1 MRRRTVLTGAA
12 ATLARPALVRAASA
26 TTLKFI
32 PYADLALTDPAVSAM
47 VTRNHV
53 LMVWDTLFA
62 MDEHGAARPQMLA
75 GYTTDAD
82 GLTWTL
88 TLRDGLKF
96 HDGTPVL
103 ARDVVASLQRWWVND
118 AFGQALASATNELV
132 ALDDKRVEFRLKR
145 RFHLLPD
152 ALAHPTNL
160 VAAIMPERLAKTP
173 ATERLKEIVGSGPF
187 RFLASERVPGAR
199 NVYAKFADYVP
210 RPNDKP
216 SFRAGAQ
223 IAYFDRVEWLT
234 TADWGTQ
241 AAALRT
247 GEVDWVEQPLM
258 DLVGSLRADRNLK
271 VEVVETK
278 GLTGFLRFNHMY
290 PPFDNPAIRRILL
303 KAIDQKEFMEA
314 VVGANASFDARCGF
328 FAPGSACANDAGL
341 DQLGGKQSLDS
352 IKRELAAAG
361 YAGEKIVYLSTSDV
375 PRINAISQV
384 GADLLRKL
392 GMNVDEVFTDWG
404 TAVQRGMNRQPL
416 DKGGWSMFASFTG
429 GIDTSN
435 PATHAQLR
443 ANGPRANNGW
453 PSSPALEA
461 LREAWIHTEDPAA
474 QMDIARK
481 IQAQAMMDVPYLPL
495 GSYFQPV
502 AYKASLA
509 NMQKGLIQF
518 TGVRRA
524 A

>member
-1 MRRRTVLTGAA
+1 MRRRTFLAAGAV
-12 ATLARPALVRAASA
+12 TLARPALVRAASA
-26 TTLKFI
+26 STLKFV

-53 LMVWDTLFA
+53 MMVYDTLFA
-62 MDEHGAARPQMLA
+62 MDEQGVARPQMLA
-75 GYTTDAD
+75 GVVTEPD
-82 GLTWTL
+82 GLTWAL
-88 TLRDGLKF
+88 TLRSGLKF

-118 AFGQALASATNELV
+118 AFGQALAAATNELV
-132 ALDDKRVEFRLKR
+132 ALDDSRIQFRLKR
-145 RFHLLPD
+145 RFQMLPD

-160 VAAIMPERLAKTP
+160 IAAIMPERLAKTP
-173 ATERLKEIVGSGPF
+173 PTERLKEIVGSGPF

-199 NVYAKFADYVP
+199 NLYAKFADYVP
-210 RPNDKP
+210 RADDKP
-216 SFRAGAQ
+216 SFCAGPRL
-223 IAYFDRVEWLT
+223 AYFDRVEWLT
-234 TADWGTQ
+234 TPDWGTQ
-241 AAALRT
+241 AAALRA

-258 DLVGSLRADRNLK
+258 DLVGTLRQSTGLK

-278 GLTGFLRFNHMY
+278 GLTGFLRFNHMF
-290 PPFDNPAIRRILL
+290 PPFDNPAVRRALL
-303 KAIDQKEFMEA
+303 KAVNQTEFMEA
-314 VVGANASFDARCGF
+314 VVGGNASFDARCGF
-328 FAPGSACANDAGL
+328 FAPGSACASDTGL
-341 DQLGGKQSLDS
+341 DSLGGKQSLAE

-404 TAVQRGMNRQPL
+404 TAVQRVISKQPL

-429 GIDTSN
+429 GYDTATPS
-435 PATHAQLR
+435 THAQLR
-443 ANGPRANNGW
+443 GNGPRAGNGW
-453 PSSPALEA
+453 PVAPALEA
-461 LREAWIHTEDPAA
+461 LRDAWMETEDSATRY
-474 QMDIARK
+474 DIARK
-481 IQAQAMMDVPYLPL
+481 IQAQALVDVPYLPL

-502 AYKASLA
+502 AYKADLVD
-509 NMQKGLIQF
+509 MKKGLIQF